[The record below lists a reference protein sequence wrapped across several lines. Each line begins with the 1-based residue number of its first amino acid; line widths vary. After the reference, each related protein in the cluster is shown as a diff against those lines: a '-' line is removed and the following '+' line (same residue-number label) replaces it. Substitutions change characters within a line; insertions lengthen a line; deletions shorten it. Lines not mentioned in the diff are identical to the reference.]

1 MFKSQRSTFKS
12 SRYSPYGKRRSRFP
26 SFWLIL
32 ASLLVAV
39 LLLELA
45 AHLTLRLSGTQQE
58 LANYQGEPSLI
69 NAYRLNFL
77 MSDDQPYKGLS
88 DRGNLVAK
96 QSMGVGYELVG
107 DRDLEYWQ
115 INEQGF
121 RDRESLPLAKPNN
134 EYRIF
139 ILGNSTGFGVG
150 STSNTATMAHQLE
163 TLMNERV
170 QRQQQSP
177 EKYRPDVLSFFPPE
191 REKALALP
199 PKIENKTYRTINAA
213 VPGYTSG
220 NHLAQLA
227 LQILPYQ
234 PDAIVIVGGY
244 TDLMLPSVEK
254 ATNIP
259 RINEFLANPL
269 AHYGASVKQSLH
281 KWTSRTA
288 LYRAVNYFILRPEL
302 PLTQKTLGILERE
315 NTLAAHLPQNEQELQ
330 RRVDRYRNNYK
341 QMVKLAA
348 GAGIPLIVAI
358 QPEITGRNSEALS
371 GSENALYQQLS
382 QDYQQQ
388 IQEGYAAL
396 NTANN
401 QLKKAYPN
409 NIDIFNFHQLFQ
421 NTETTP
427 EAFIDP
433 IHLTESANAVLAE
446 RLYQAVTAVPAI
458 QVTPENYVIAD

>member
-12 SRYSPYGKRRSRFP
+12 SGHSYYGKRRSRFP

-32 ASLLVAV
+32 PSLVLAV

-45 AHLTLRLSGTQQE
+45 AHLTIRFSGKQEE
-58 LANYQGEPSLI
+58 LANYQGEPSLV

-77 MSDDQPYKGLS
+77 MSDDQPYRGLS

-96 QSMGVGYELVG
+96 QSIGVGYELVG

-121 RDRESLPLAKPNN
+121 RDREALPLAKPQD

-139 ILGNSTGFGVG
+139 VLGNSTGFGVG
-150 STSNTATMAHQLE
+150 STSNTATIAHQLE
-163 TLMNERV
+163 ILMNNRV

-177 EKYRPDVLSFFPPE
+177 ETYRPDVLSFFPPE
-191 REKALALP
+191 REIALALP

-220 NHLAQLA
+220 NHLAQMA

-234 PDAIVIVGGY
+234 PDAIVVVGGY

-269 AHYGASVKQSLH
+269 VHYGASVKQSLQ
-281 KWTSRTA
+281 KWASRTA
-288 LYRAVNYFILRPEL
+288 FYRALNYFILRPEP
-302 PLTQKTLGILERE
+302 PLTQKTLGILDRQK
-315 NTLAAHLPQNEQELQ
+315 TLAAHLPRNEQELQ
-330 RRVDRYRNNYK
+330 RRVDRYRSNYK
-341 QMVKLAA
+341 QMVKITA

-358 QPEITGRNSEALS
+358 QPEITGRNPEALS
-371 GSENALYQQLS
+371 NSEQALYQQLS
-382 QDYQQQ
+382 NDYQQQ
-388 IQEGYAAL
+388 IQAGYTAL

-433 IHLTESANAVLAE
+433 IHLTEEANAVLAE
-446 RLYQAVTAVPAI
+446 RLYQAVTATPEI
-458 QVTPENYVIAD
+458 QVTPENFVID

>member
-12 SRYSPYGKRRSRFP
+12 SRYSYYGKRRSRFP
-26 SFWLIL
+26 SFWLL
-32 ASLLVAV
+32 LPSLVVV
-39 LLLELA
+39 LLLLEFA
-45 AHLTLRLSGTQQE
+45 AHLTIRFSGKQEE
-58 LANYQGEPSLI
+58 LANYQGEPSLV

-77 MSDDQPYKGLS
+77 MSDNQPYRGLS

-96 QSMGVGYELVG
+96 QSIGVGYELVG

-121 RDRESLPLAKPNN
+121 RDREPLPLAKPPN

-139 ILGNSTGFGVG
+139 VLGNSTGFGVG
-150 STSNTATMAHQLE
+150 STSNTATIAHQLE

-177 EKYRPDVLSFFPPE
+177 EKYRPDILSFFPPE

-199 PKIENKTYRTINAA
+199 AKIENKTYRAINAA

-234 PDAIVIVGGY
+234 PDAIVVVGGY
-244 TDLMLPSVEK
+244 TDLMLPSYEK

-259 RINEFLANPL
+259 KINEFLANPL
-269 AHYGASVKQSLH
+269 SHYGASVKQSLQ
-281 KWTSRTA
+281 KWASRTA
-288 LYRAVNYFILRPEL
+288 SYRVFNYFVVRPE
-302 PLTQKTLGILERE
+302 PHLTQKTLGILDRQKS
-315 NTLAAHLPQNEQELQ
+315 LAAHLPEDEQELQ
-330 RRVDRYRNNYK
+330 RRIDRYRNNYK

-348 GAGIPLIVAI
+348 GAGIPIIVAI
-358 QPEITGRNSEALS
+358 QPEITGRNPEAFSTSES
-371 GSENALYQQLS
+371 DLYRQLS
-382 QDYQQQ
+382 PKYQQQ
-388 IQEGYAAL
+388 IQEGFAAL
-396 NTANN
+396 DTANN

-409 NIDIFNFHQLFQ
+409 NIDIFNFRQLYQ
-421 NTETTP
+421 TADTTP

-446 RLYQAVTAVPAI
+446 RLYQAVTAVPDI
-458 QVTPENYVIAD
+458 QVTPENYAIDE